1 MPVTR
6 VHDSPTLRPCTA
18 QPAPVPRR
26 RRGTFQV
33 FALFAPENV
42 DKVEAAVREEIARV
56 LADGFTADEIVESK
70 EERKKR

>member
-1 MPVTR
+1 MR
-6 VHDSPTLRPCTA
+6 ARG
-18 QPAPVPRR
+18 PARG
-26 RRGTFQV
+26 RGTFQV